1 LQHGA
6 GTDGPPLLR
15 YPMHGAMVS
24 CIWPHERAPFAKGMH
39 KTKHIIAMKVTFM
52 SIELAMIDSENLRE
66 EIYIALQVC
75 EWIL

>member
-1 LQHGA
+1 
-6 GTDGPPLLR
+6 
-15 YPMHGAMVS
+15 
-24 CIWPHERAPFAKGMH
+24 MH

-75 EWIL
+75 ELI